1 MNHFRARATCIFCS
15 ATISAC
21 GQLETRICKRLSYL
35 PSCHQFVFMSCFN
48 RNATSI
54 RILFQRRGVG
64 RNGCCTILSIDQQR
78 RIACAVGYRY
88 RGSLNYLLR
97 GLCSRNFEC
106 VIRLVNCDAIARFKF
121 QRFTIANFING
132 CSCNRAAI
140 SCCRYIKAIVDTSL
154 QTISNAIQLAAVNGI
169 CAVICNCASS
179 NVFDLTFSIL
189 RTNRNLIACFWCL
202 TSETAVFN
210 PINSCLSNFPSTSI
224 KSTCTRTQSHSVIF
238 ICYCVCT

>member
-1 MNHFRARATCIFCS
+1 MNHFCARATCIFCS

-35 PSCHQFVFMSCFN
+35 PGCHQFVFMSCFN

-97 GLCSRNFEC
+97 GLCSRNFER

-121 QRFTIANFING
+121 QRFTITNFINRCPCNITTIG
-132 CSCNRAAI
+132 C
-140 SCCRYIKAIVDTSL
+140 CCYIKAIVDTGL
-154 QTISNAIQLAAVNGI
+154 QTISNAIQLAAVDGI
-169 CAVICNCASS
+169 GAGGGNSAWSD
-179 NVFDLTFSIL
+179 VFDLALSPSSPHRYL
-189 RTNRNLIACFWCL
+189 VACC
-202 TSETAVFN
+202 N
-210 PINSCLSNFPSTSI
+210 
-224 KSTCTRTQSHSVIF
+224 TRHTRRISRAGKTTVS
-238 ICYCVCT
+238 Y